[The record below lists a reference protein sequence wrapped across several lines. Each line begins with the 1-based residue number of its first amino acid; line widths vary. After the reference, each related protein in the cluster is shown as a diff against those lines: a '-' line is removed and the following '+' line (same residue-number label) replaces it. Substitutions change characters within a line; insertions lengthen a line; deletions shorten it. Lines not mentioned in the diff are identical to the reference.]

1 MGSDVPMEST
11 ERVTVRLSSD
21 TLAVLRTLVDSG
33 EYQNLSDILREA
45 IEDFISIRFTPDNIS
60 KILVEIPKKRATE
73 LENLVKEGDAVS
85 MDDAVRNAVTEY
97 IRSKM
102 RPEDRD

>member
-1 MGSDVPMEST
+1 MGSEVPMEST

-45 IEDFISIRFTPDNIS
+45 IEDFISIKFTPDNIS
-60 KILVEIPKKRATE
+60 KMMVEIPKKRATE
-73 LENLVKEGDAVS
+73 LENLVKEGDAIS

-102 RPEDRD
+102 RPEGRD

>member
-1 MGSDVPMEST
+1 MGSEIPMEST

-45 IEDFISIRFTPDNIS
+45 IEDFISIKFTPDNIS
-60 KILVEIPKKRATE
+60 KMMVEIPKKRATE
-73 LENLVKEGDAVS
+73 LENLVKEGDAIS

-102 RPEDRD
+102 RPEDRG

>member
-1 MGSDVPMEST
+1 MEST
-11 ERVTVRLSSD
+11 ERITVRLSSD
-21 TLAVLRTLVDSG
+21 TLALLRTLVDSG

-45 IEDFISIRFTPDNIS
+45 VENFISIKFTPDNIS
-60 KILVEIPKKRATE
+60 KMTVEIPRKRATE

-102 RPEDRD
+102 RPEDRG

>member
-45 IEDFISIRFTPDNIS
+45 IEDFISIKFTPDNIS
-60 KILVEIPKKRATE
+60 KMMVEIPKKRATE
-73 LENLVKEGDAVS
+73 LENLVKEGDAIS

-102 RPEDRD
+102 RPEDRG

>member
-1 MGSDVPMEST
+1 MEST

>member
-33 EYQNLSDILREA
+33 EYQNLSEILREA

-73 LENLVKEGDAVS
+73 LENLVKEGDAIS

>member
-33 EYQNLSDILREA
+33 EYQNLSEILREA

>member
-1 MGSDVPMEST
+1 MGSEVPMEST

-33 EYQNLSDILREA
+33 EYQNLSEILREA

>member
-1 MGSDVPMEST
+1 MGSEVPMEST

-45 IEDFISIRFTPDNIS
+45 IEDFISIKFTPDNIS
-60 KILVEIPKKRATE
+60 KMMVEIPKKRATE
-73 LENLVKEGDAVS
+73 LENLVKEGDAIS

-102 RPEDRD
+102 RPEDRG

>member
-11 ERVTVRLSSD
+11 ERITVRLSSD
-21 TLAVLRTLVDSG
+21 TLALLRTLVDSG

-45 IEDFISIRFTPDNIS
+45 VENFISIKFTPDNIS
-60 KILVEIPKKRATE
+60 KMTVEIPRKRATE

-102 RPEDRD
+102 RPEDRG

>member
-1 MGSDVPMEST
+1 MESDVPMEST

-21 TLAVLRTLVDSG
+21 TLAVLRTLIDSG
-33 EYQNLSDILREA
+33 EYQNLSDIVRQA
-45 IEDFISIRFTPDNIS
+45 IDEFVAARFTPDNIS
-60 KILVEIPKKRATE
+60 KITVEIPKKRAVE
-73 LENLVKEGDAVS
+73 LESLVKEGDAVS

>member
-1 MGSDVPMEST
+1 MGSEIPMEST

>member
-1 MGSDVPMEST
+1 MGSEVPMEST

-45 IEDFISIRFTPDNIS
+45 IEDFISIKFTPDNIS
-60 KILVEIPKKRATE
+60 KMMVEIPKKRATE
-73 LENLVKEGDAVS
+73 LENLVKEGDAIS

-102 RPEDRD
+102 RPEDRS

>member
-33 EYQNLSDILREA
+33 EYQNLSEILREA

-73 LENLVKEGDAVS
+73 LENLVKEGDAGS